1 MTKSKDKAGS
11 KFSDANTWK
20 QDTGCTKIDSESV

>member
-11 KFSDANTWK
+11 KGADANTGK